1 MKTTFFLKLVV
12 LLSTTILL
20 FACSEI
26 NDLDLNYEFAK
37 EQEVSTQ
44 VDEETFVSLDKA
56 TEIADL
62 FFSEL
67 TEGRVSTKSASR
79 T

>member
-1 MKTTFFLKLVV
+1 MKTTFFSKLVV

-44 VDEETFVSLDKA
+44 VDE
-56 TEIADL
+56 
-62 FFSEL
+62 
-67 TEGRVSTKSASR
+67 
-79 T
+79 